1 LKGRILISILSLFT
15 SALLSG
21 QQEFPVGSP
30 LFAATDLWHE
40 AAVDQDHAA
49 AMRAVE
55 QVKGQPWRFAIP
67 VEVAWNPSNA
77 GFTVARGNETVWVLP
92 VSSKGALS
100 LNLILSP
107 FNLPDG
113 AYVYIYDHERRIVRG
128 AFTRE
133 SSAGGVSMP
142 VMPVP
147 GERLVLECHFPGS
160 VIPENSIGVSQVA
173 HDFAGFF
180 GPDGMKDLY
189 FGRSDDCEVD
199 LNCSSNTN
207 YMTSAR
213 SVVRLLVDGAE
224 LCTGVMLNNTGS
236 EYKAYILTANHCI
249 ETPEHAENTIFV
261 FNYRSPWCDG
271 PDMSNM
277 YALAGSVLRA
287 ENTDIDFSLVELNQ
301 FPSLVYRP
309 YFAGWD
315 ITSTPPTNTF
325 ALHHPEGDVMKL
337 TIDDNPPISA
347 SYPVTGFVT
356 MGFWRVLRWETGTTE
371 PGSSGGPLF
380 DQNGRVRGTLT
391 GGGAT
396 CSDPTNDYYAKLSR
410 MFTIT
415 SVASTHL
422 RTWLDP
428 TGTGTT
434 VAGSRDPYGYNLS
447 GSDTLGSMPATDPG
461 TTDTYSSGWGL
472 STGNNSDGLTRY
484 AEYIPFTGSGEIA
497 WLRLRISASAFL
509 SSVDSVRFYIWGGGA
524 QPGAVI
530 ASKKLRLNEI
540 RGGSTLEVDF
550 GRTIKVTGPFYA
562 GYSVFY
568 RSPLNQQQPQFAV
581 VRSALWP
588 TSAQNTAFF
597 HDGSSWKPFTLH
609 PSFPGSVS
617 LGIKAVIV
625 ENSVLNTL
633 PDPGQEG
640 TDLEVYPNPFS
651 NSVIFRFNERAVET
665 TFITIYDF
673 AGRVVSAGEYRDV
686 FPGLLPVE
694 LQGLPPGVYHYG
706 LQADSLFY
714 SGTLIKADSR

>member
-1 LKGRILISILSLFT
+1 M
-15 SALLSG
+15 LLSG
-21 QQEFPVGSP
+21 QTEYPVGSP
-30 LFAATDLWHE
+30 LFPSTDLWHE
-40 AAVDQDHAA
+40 AVVDPLHSE

-55 QVKGQPWRFAIP
+55 QIKGQPWQFAIP

-77 GFTVARGNETVWVLP
+77 GYTVNRGNETVWVLP

-113 AYVYIYDHERRIVRG
+113 AYVYVYDQERRIVRG

-133 SSAGGVSMP
+133 SSASRVSMP

-160 VIPENSIGVSQVA
+160 EIPGNSIGVRQVA

-180 GPDGMKDLY
+180 GPDGIKDLY

-199 LNCSSNTN
+199 LNCSSNLN
-207 YMTSAR
+207 YMTASR
-213 SVVRLLVDGAE
+213 SVVRLLVDGSE
-224 LCTGVMLNNTGS
+224 LCTGVMVNNTGS

-261 FNYRSPWCDG
+261 FNYKSPWCDG
-271 PDMSNM
+271 PDISSL
-277 YALAGSVLRA
+277 YTIAGSVLRA
-287 ENTDIDFSLVELNQ
+287 ENQDIDFSLVELYQ
-301 FPSLVYRP
+301 FPSMVYRP

-315 ITSTPPTNTF
+315 ITSTPPSNTF

-337 TIDDNPPISA
+337 SIDDNPPMST
-347 SYPVTGFVT
+347 SYPVTGFVSL
-356 MGFWRVLRWETGTTE
+356 GFWRVLRWETGTTE

-396 CSDPTNDYYAKLSR
+396 CADPTNDYYAKLSR

-422 RTWLDP
+422 RPWLDP
-428 TGTGTT
+428 AGTGAT
-434 VAGSRDPYGYNLS
+434 VAGGRDPYGYNLS
-447 GSDTLGSMPATDPG
+447 RSDTLGGMLSTDPG
-461 TTDTYSSGWGL
+461 STDTYSSGWGL
-472 STGNNSDGLTRY
+472 STGNNSDGLIRY
-484 AEYIPFTGSGEIA
+484 AEYIPFAGTGEIA
-497 WLRLRISASAFL
+497 WLRLSVSASAFL
-509 SSVDSVRFYIWGGGA
+509 STADSVRFYIWGGGA

-530 ASKKLRLNEI
+530 ASKRLKLNEI
-540 RGGSTLEVDF
+540 KGGAILEVDF
-550 GRTIKVTGPFYA
+550 GRNIKVTGSFYA

-581 VRSALWP
+581 VRSAPWP
-588 TSAQNTAFF
+588 TSTQNTAFF

-609 PSFPGSVS
+609 PSFPMSVS
-617 LGIKAVIV
+617 LGVKAVMV
-625 ENSVLNTL
+625 ENSILNHL
-633 PDPGQEG
+633 SNPGQVG

-651 NSVIFRFNERAVET
+651 TSVNFRFRERAVEIA
-665 TFITIYDF
+665 FITIYDH
-673 AGRVVSAGEYRDV
+673 AGRVVSAGEYRGV

-694 LQGLPPGVYHYG
+694 LPGLAPGIYHYG
-706 LQADSLFY
+706 LQADTLFY
-714 SGTLIKADSR
+714 SGILIKTDSQ

>member
-1 LKGRILISILSLFT
+1 M
-15 SALLSG
+15 LLSG
-21 QQEFPVGSP
+21 QTEYPVGSP
-30 LFAATDLWHE
+30 LFPSTDLWHE
-40 AAVDQDHAA
+40 AVVDPLHSE

-55 QVKGQPWRFAIP
+55 QIKGQPWQFAIP

-77 GFTVARGNETVWVLP
+77 GYTVNRGNETVWVLP

-113 AYVYIYDHERRIVRG
+113 AYVYVYDQERRIVRG

-133 SSAGGVSMP
+133 SSASRVSMP

-160 VIPENSIGVSQVA
+160 EIPGNSIGVRQVA

-180 GPDGMKDLY
+180 GPDGIKDLY

-199 LNCSSNTN
+199 LNCSSNLN
-207 YMTSAR
+207 YMTASR
-213 SVVRLLVDGAE
+213 SVVRLLVDGSE
-224 LCTGVMLNNTGS
+224 LCTGVMVNNTGS

-261 FNYRSPWCDG
+261 FNYKSPWCDG
-271 PDMSNM
+271 PDISSM
-277 YALAGSVLRA
+277 YTIAGSVLRA
-287 ENTDIDFSLVELNQ
+287 ENQDIDFSLVELYQ
-301 FPSLVYRP
+301 FPSMVYRP

-315 ITSTPPTNTF
+315 ITSTPPSNTF

-337 TIDDNPPISA
+337 SIDDNPPMST
-347 SYPVTGFVT
+347 SYPVTGFVSL
-356 MGFWRVLRWETGTTE
+356 GFWRVLRWETGTTE

-396 CSDPTNDYYAKLSR
+396 CADPTNDYYAKLSR

-422 RTWLDP
+422 RPWLDP
-428 TGTGTT
+428 AGTGAT
-434 VAGSRDPYGYNLS
+434 VAGGRDPYGYNLS
-447 GSDTLGSMPATDPG
+447 RSDTLGGMLSTDPG
-461 TTDTYSSGWGL
+461 STDTYSSGWGL
-472 STGNNSDGLTRY
+472 STGNNSDGLIRY
-484 AEYIPFTGSGEIA
+484 AEYIPFAGTGEIA
-497 WLRLRISASAFL
+497 WLRLSVSASAFL
-509 SSVDSVRFYIWGGGA
+509 STADSVRFYIWGGGA

-530 ASKKLRLNEI
+530 ASKRLKLNEI
-540 RGGSTLEVDF
+540 KGGAILEVDF
-550 GRTIKVTGPFYA
+550 GRNIKVTGSFYA

-581 VRSALWP
+581 VRSAPWP
-588 TSAQNTAFF
+588 TSTQNTAFF

-609 PSFPGSVS
+609 PSFPMSVS
-617 LGIKAVIV
+617 LGVKAVMV
-625 ENSVLNTL
+625 ENSILNHL
-633 PDPGQEG
+633 SNPGQVG

-651 NSVIFRFNERAVET
+651 KSVNFRFRERAVEIA
-665 TFITIYDF
+665 FITIYDH
-673 AGRVVSAGEYRDV
+673 AGRVVSAGEYRGV

-694 LQGLPPGVYHYG
+694 LPGLAPGIYHYG
-706 LQADSLFY
+706 LQADTLFY
-714 SGTLIKADSR
+714 SGILIKTDSQ

>member
-1 LKGRILISILSLFT
+1 M
-15 SALLSG
+15 LLSG
-21 QQEFPVGSP
+21 QSEFPVGSP
-30 LFAATDLWHE
+30 LFPSTDSWHE
-40 AAVDQDHAA
+40 ATVDPRHAE

-67 VEVAWNPSNA
+67 VEVAWTPSNA
-77 GFTVARGNETVWVLP
+77 GYTVTRGNETIWVLP

-107 FNLPDG
+107 FNLPYG
-113 AYVYIYDHERRIVRG
+113 AYVYVYDQERRIVRG

-133 SSAGGVSMP
+133 SSGSRTSLP

-147 GERLVLECHFPGS
+147 GERLVLECHFLGS
-160 VIPENSIGVSQVA
+160 VIPENSIGVRQVA

-180 GPDGMKDLY
+180 GPDGIKDLY

-199 LNCSSNTN
+199 LNCSSNPN
-207 YMTSAR
+207 YMTASR
-213 SVVRLLVDGAE
+213 SVVRLLVDGSE
-224 LCTGVMLNNTGS
+224 LCTGVMVNNTGS
-236 EYKAYILTANHCI
+236 EYKAYVLTANHCI

-261 FNYRSPWCDG
+261 FNYKSPWCDG
-271 PDMSNM
+271 PDISSMNTI
-277 YALAGSVLRA
+277 AGSVLRA
-287 ENTDIDFSLVELNQ
+287 ENPDIDFSLVELNQ
-301 FPSLVYRP
+301 FPSMVYRP

-315 ITSTPPTNTF
+315 ITSTPPSNTF

-337 TIDDNPPISA
+337 SIDDNPPMSA
-347 SYPVTGFVT
+347 SYPVAGFVS

-415 SVASTHL
+415 SVISTHL
-422 RTWLDP
+422 RPWLDP
-428 TGTGTT
+428 TGTGAT
-434 VAGSRDPYGYNLS
+434 VAGGRDPYGYNLS
-447 GSDTLGSMPATDPG
+447 RSDTLGSMLSTDPG
-461 TTDTYSSGWGL
+461 STDTYSSGWGL

-484 AEYIPFTGSGEIA
+484 AEYIPFTGSGEIS
-497 WLRLRISASAFL
+497 WLRLRVSSSAFL
-509 SSVDSVRFYIWGGGA
+509 STADSVRFYIWGGGA
-524 QPGAVI
+524 QPGAVL
-530 ASKKLRLNEI
+530 ASKRLKLNEI
-540 RGGSTLEVDF
+540 MGGTTLEVDF
-550 GRTIKVTGPFYA
+550 GRNIKVTGSFYA

-568 RSPLNQQQPQFAV
+568 RSPMNQQQPQFAV
-581 VRSALWP
+581 VRSAQWP
-588 TSAQNTAFF
+588 TSSQNTAFF

-609 PSFPGSVS
+609 PSFPMSVS
-617 LGIKAVIV
+617 LGLKAVMV
-625 ENSVLNTL
+625 ENSVLNHL
-633 PDPGQEG
+633 ANPGQEG

-651 NSVIFRFNERAVET
+651 TSVNFRFSERAVEVAI
-665 TFITIYDF
+665 ITIYDHT
-673 AGRVVSAGEYRDV
+673 GRVVSAGEYRNV

-694 LQGLPPGVYHYG
+694 LPGLVPGIYHYG

-714 SGTLIKADSR
+714 SGTLIKTDSQ